1 MSHYCVLIHYWEE
14 WWSRNNVL
22 PFHRSP
28 FASAGSASLC
38 RTSWEWRST
47 PTSAS
52 TLRRLICLRVCTCC
66 DVKEKERGG
75 QTGNLTFGPH
85 RSAFVCVLS
94 VHSQLNVL
102 NYAEE
107 SRLMKDCCQ
116 TETKN
121 SNNGC
126 AKHKEGLRGSKSTLS
141 PLLSKSAL
149 VLHHRLWRRLHLHQV
164 DDTAACGVSQSGAM
178 EYELNHCYTLLLT
191 TEHRGNGLAQ
201 QSWCH
206 RENNREMEQ
215 SDKFE
220 RQKGRQRRGWDTGWV
235 KIKDNAV

>member
-1 MSHYCVLIHYWEE
+1 MIPVLLFGLWQQHNYCMELPTSHYRVLIHYWDEL
-14 WWSRNNVL
+14 WRRNNVL

-38 RTSWEWRST
+38 RSSWEWRST

-52 TLRRLICLRVCTCC
+52 TPRRLIFRRVCTCR

-116 TETKN
+116 TEKTATMVAQ
-121 SNNGC
+121 SI
-126 AKHKEGLRGSKSTLS
+126 
-141 PLLSKSAL
+141 
-149 VLHHRLWRRLHLHQV
+149 RR
-164 DDTAACGVSQSGAM
+164 D
-178 EYELNHCYTLLLT
+178 
-191 TEHRGNGLAQ
+191 
-201 QSWCH
+201 
-206 RENNREMEQ
+206 
-215 SDKFE
+215 
-220 RQKGRQRRGWDTGWV
+220 
-235 KIKDNAV
+235 

>member
-1 MSHYCVLIHYWEE
+1 MKLSTSHYRVLIYYWDEP
-14 WWSRNNVL
+14 WSHNNVL

-38 RTSWEWRST
+38 RSSWEWRST
-47 PTSAS
+47 PTSAI
-52 TLRRLICLRVCTCC
+52 TPRRLICLHVYTCC

-116 TETKN
+116 TEKN

-141 PLLSKSAL
+141 PLLSKSVL

-178 EYELNHCYTLLLT
+178 SMSWMTATHCYLQQNTEEMDLLSSPDA
-191 TEHRGNGLAQ
+191 TERTIEK
-201 QSWCH
+201 W
-206 RENNREMEQ
+206 NRVT
-215 SDKFE
+215 SLKDRRVDKGE
-220 RQKGRQRRGWDTGWV
+220 DGTQVG
-235 KIKDNAV
+235 